1 MESKVILFF
10 DGECLFCNKT
20 VQWILKNEK
29 DKILFFSPL
38 QSGFAQELIPP
49 DLKKMDSVVL
59 LKNNTFYTHFTAFF
73 EILPYLK
80 WYWRWL
86 YVFKFLPKSLQI
98 KLYNW
103 IARNRKKWFGRTDTC
118 SIENS
123 NDSKRLIE

>member
-49 DLKKMDSVVL
+49 DLKKMDSVIL

-103 IARNRKKWFGRTDTC
+103 IARNRKKWFGRTYTC
-118 SIENS
+118 SIKKS

>member
-10 DGECLFCNKT
+10 DGECLFCNMT

-49 DLKKMDSVVL
+49 DLKKMDSVIL
-59 LKNNTFYTHFTAFF
+59 LKNNTFYTHFTAFI

-80 WYWRWL
+80 WYWKWL
-86 YVFKFLPKSLQI
+86 YVLKLLPRPLQI

-103 IARNRKKWFGRTDTC
+103 IARNRKKWFGRTNTC
-118 SIENS
+118 SIKNS